1 MPRKIKVPKIT
12 FHFEDTP
19 EAKAGLQRAYNRLF
33 DLARDEIIRE
43 REEVKRKTDEK

>member
-19 EAKAGLQRAYNRLF
+19 EAKEGLQRAYNRIF
-33 DLARDEIIRE
+33 ELARAEIIKE
-43 REEVKRKTDEK
+43 REAAKNKKNT